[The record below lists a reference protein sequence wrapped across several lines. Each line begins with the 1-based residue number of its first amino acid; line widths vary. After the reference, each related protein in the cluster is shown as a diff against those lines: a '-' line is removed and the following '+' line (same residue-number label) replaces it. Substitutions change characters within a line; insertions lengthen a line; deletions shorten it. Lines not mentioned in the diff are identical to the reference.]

1 MMKTFCFV
9 ILFVLGCKAN
19 IFGIHK
25 IKETERFN
33 PRLRLSPSL
42 SPPPGV
48 TTRTP
53 VTSSTGSPNP
63 WTTTTWSWWTPY
75 STTRPYTYGGSSSFP
90 QTTTTWS
97 WWTPY
102 STTRPYTYGSSPSFS
117 QTTTTGGWWTYT
129 TPYTFYPPTTTPTP
143 SNQCP
148 YDSLTSVDGSTC
160 FYLVRSN
167 KTFIEAEQA
176 CKQLGGHLASFHNA
190 FDNMLVNG
198 NFI

>member
-1 MMKTFCFV
+1 MKTFCFI

-19 IFGIHK
+19 IFGVHK
-25 IKETERFN
+25 IKEAGHFN
-33 PRLRLSPSL
+33 LKLPFTNSALL

-53 VTSSTGSPNP
+53 STSTTPSYS
-63 WTTTTWSWWTPY
+63 WTTNTGSWWTPY
-75 STTRPYTYGGSSSFP
+75 YTTRPYTYGSSSSFP
-90 QTTTTWS
+90 QTTTT
-97 WWTPY
+97 
-102 STTRPYTYGSSPSFS
+102 GN
-117 QTTTTGGWWTYT
+117 WWTYT
-129 TPYTFYPPTTTPTP
+129 NPYTYYPQSTTPIP

-198 NFI
+198 NFVYLDNFIMKYLFRLCQKRTRST